1 MNNVTAMCDF
11 IGYEIKDKHRMKKI
25 LEEEDLE
32 AEPELEKVHE
42 EEQPITIT
50 Q

>member
-1 MNNVTAMCDF
+1 MCDF
-11 IGYEIKDKHRMKKI
+11 IGFEIKDRLRMKI
-25 LEEEDLE
+25 IEEQEQEEE
-32 AEPELEKVHE
+32 PEVKTIE

>member
-1 MNNVTAMCDF
+1 MCDF
-11 IGYEIKDKHRMKKI
+11 IGYEIKDRLRMKIIEEQKQ
-25 LEEEDLE
+25 EEE
-32 AEPELEKVHE
+32 PEVETI

>member
-1 MNNVTAMCDF
+1 MCEF
-11 IGYEIKDKHRMKKI
+11 IGYEIKDRLRMKKI
-25 LEEEDLE
+25 IEEQELE
-32 AEPELEKVHE
+32 EPELEKP

>member
-1 MNNVTAMCDF
+1 MCDF
-11 IGYEIKDKHRMKKI
+11 IGYEIKDRLRMKKI
-25 LEEEDLE
+25 IEEEALEEV
-32 AEPELEKVHE
+32 ELEKV